1 MEFIKVGE
9 IMSYDYSENILVQES
24 AGNLLRDELGWDV
37 QFAYNK
43 EVLGKNGTFGR
54 TSYKKILL
62 KRYFNAAL
70 KKFNPWIN
78 DEQILEAQR
87 ILENRLST
95 SSLLQINE
103 EKYFLIRDG
112 IKVTVKKPNGETE
125 KQTAALIDFKN
136 PQNNYFLAVKE
147 LKIHGDLYRR
157 RTDIVGFVN
166 GIPLLFVELKKTTV
180 DVQNAYEDNYTDYQD
195 TIPHL
200 FYYNAF
206 VMLSNGTEAKV
217 GTLGSKYEFFHEWK
231 RLAEAERGSVA
242 LETMLRG
249 ICKKE
254 NFLDLFENFIL
265 FDHSGGNTAKILAR
279 NHQYLG
285 VNEAMK
291 AYAARKLN
299 NGKLG
304 VFWHT
309 QGSGKSYS
317 MVFLAQKIRRKFE
330 GSPTFVILTDRDELN
345 KQISDTFENCGLLG
359 DVKASQFI
367 ATSGDDLI
375 QKLKGNPSFIFTL
388 IQKFNKPDANPILPD
403 HDVIIMSDEAHRSQY
418 GIFAGNMM
426 KLLPTAARIGFTG
439 TPLLSDDN
447 ITARTFGGYIS
458 IYDFK
463 RAVEDGAT
471 VPLYYE
477 NRGEKILN
485 LHNPEITD
493 RILDAIER
501 ADLDADQQDK
511 LEAEFAKEI
520 HLMTAKPRLQSI
532 AQDFVRHYSDL
543 WTSGKAMFVCLNK
556 VTCVRMY
563 DYVQKYWQEEIERL
577 KNRIKNVSQQ
587 EAQELRRK
595 LQWMEETEMAV
606 VISQEQNEIQTFKKW
621 GLDIQYHRNKMV
633 KNELDKDFK
642 DSANSLRV
650 VFVCAMWLTGFDV
663 KCLSC
668 LYLDKPL
675 KAHTLMQTI
684 ARANRVAE
692 GKSNGLI
699 IDYIGIVKAL
709 RKALADYTANIGC
722 IDGTDPTVDKVKL
735 IERILDTLEKAKLF
749 LAERGFVLQ
758 DLICSYD
765 FPKMYYL
772 RKGAN
777 IVCGTVEER
786 KTFSAYAS
794 ELNRLMKYT
803 DRDDIDRNV
812 RKEYEAVAA
821 IYAEIKKKRKHINI
835 TDLMVEIN
843 NIISD
848 YVEIE
853 HSYMINEEVKRFD
866 ISGID
871 FDLLRREF
879 AKVKNQNLLMRDLEE
894 IIQLKLDRMLFTNPE
909 RINYYER
916 YQKIIDDY
924 NSEQDRATIEKTFMD
939 LMDLANKMNQE
950 EQRYVREGFKSDE
963 ELTLYDML
971 FRNDLNKND
980 IKKLKTVA
988 AELLNKIKA
997 KISEYDHWT
1006 DKQETKAAVDNLI
1019 RDTLWAELPEC
1030 YDEASIWGY
1039 RQRIYEY
1046 VYTHYKDVA

>member
-1 MEFIKVGE
+1 
-9 IMSYDYSENILVQES
+9 MSYDYSENILVQES

-54 TSYKKILL
+54 TSYKEILL

-367 ATSGDDLI
+367 ATSGYDLI

-388 IQKFNKPDANPILPD
+388 IQKFNKPEAEPIFPD

-426 KLLPTAARIGFTG
+426 NLLPTAARIGFTG

-563 DYVQKYWQEEIERL
+563 DYVQKYWQKEIERL

-642 DSANSLRV
+642 DSANPLRV

-772 RKGAN
+772 QKGAN
-777 IVCGTVEER
+777 IVCGTVEDR